1 MPVQLKM
8 TGHGQMCATTT
19 GLTLCMCKK
28 DDKSCDSFWGN
39 VSVKIHGRFQ
49 EKNENII
56 FSDSSNSVACNEALE
71 STGVLYI
78 QWAIAKILLCMQ
90 N

>member
-49 EKNENII
+49 EKNENRI
-56 FSDSSNSVACNEALE
+56 FSDSSNSVSCNEALE

-78 QWAIAKILLCMQ
+78 QWAIAKLLLCMQ